1 MVCMARAID
10 TFAARAAALD
20 ADPGAPALARFRTEF
35 VLPPG
40 CIYLDGN
47 SLGPLSRRAQD
58 AAVRAIA
65 QWGAL
70 GISGWTEAGPPWAQL
85 AGRAATRLAPLVGA
99 RADEVIVAGGTTV
112 NLHQLLA
119 TFYKPAHEERHAIVG
134 LAGNF
139 PSDTYALSS
148 HLALR
153 GRDPAKSLRLIAPR
167 ADRIFSTDDIVSAFT
182 RDVQMAVLPDV
193 LFTTGQLLDVA
204 AITREAHARGIVT
217 GWDLAHGI
225 GSVPVALGGDEGPDF
240 AFWCSYKWLNGGPGC
255 AGGIFL
261 HRRHHGIRPGMAGW
275 WGVPLDKRFAMAE
288 EHEPADGAEALHIG
302 TPSILATAPL
312 DGALE
317 LFEEAGGV
325 APLRAKSIAQTS
337 LIIEMADA
345 IGIGVATPR
354 DPAERGGHVA
364 LTHPDAWRVCQALKV
379 NGIVPDHRP
388 PDIIRLAPSPFFT
401 SFAEIVTAMRTLGQ
415 ILDTRVFE
423 AFPTAANTVT

>member
-1 MVCMARAID
+1 MAQSIGSFPMRA
-10 TFAARAAALD
+10 TALD
-20 ADPGAPALARFRTEF
+20 AESNASGFARFRTEF
-35 VLPPG
+35 ILPPG

-47 SLGPLSRRAQD
+47 SLGPLSRRSQD

-70 GISGWTEAGPPWAQL
+70 GINGWTEADPPWTQL
-85 AGRAATRLAPLVGA
+85 AERAAARLAPLVGA
-99 RADEVIVAGGTTV
+99 HTDEVIVAGGTTV

-119 TFYKPAHEERHAIVG
+119 TFYDHAPDDRHAIVG

-139 PSDTYALSS
+139 PSDTHALGS
-148 HLALR
+148 HLQMR
-153 GRDPAKSLRLIAPR
+153 GRDHAKSLRLIAPR
-167 ADRIFSTDDIVSAFT
+167 ADRMFVTDDIVAALT
-182 RDVQMAVLPDV
+182 PDVQLAVLPDV

-204 AITREAHARGIVT
+204 AITREAHARGIMI

-225 GSVPVALGGDEGPDF
+225 GSVPVTLGKDDGPDF

-255 AGGIFL
+255 AGGLFL

-275 WGVPLDKRFAMAE
+275 WGVPLEKRFTMDA
-288 EHEPADGAEALHIG
+288 EHEPAVGAEALNIG
-302 TPSILATAPL
+302 TPSIFATAPL

-354 DPAERGGHVA
+354 DPAERGGHIA

-379 NGIVPDHRP
+379 AGVIPDYRP

-401 SFAEIVTAMRTLGQ
+401 SFTEIVAAMRMLET
-415 ILDTRVFE
+415 ILSSRTYE
-423 AFPTAANTVT
+423 AFPSTATSVT

>member
-1 MVCMARAID
+1 MVRMAQAID
-10 TFAARAAALD
+10 TFATRAAALD
-20 ADPGAPALARFRTEF
+20 ADSAASCLARFRAEF

-40 CIYLDGN
+40 CIYLDSN

-58 AAVRAIA
+58 AVVRAIA

-70 GISGWTEAGPPWAQL
+70 GINGWTEADPPWTQL
-85 AGRAATRLAPLVGA
+85 TSRAAARLAPLIGA
-99 RADEVIVAGGTTV
+99 HADEVIVAGGTTV

-119 TFYKPAHEERHAIVG
+119 TFYDPAHDDRHAIIG

-139 PSDTYALSS
+139 PSDTHALAS
-148 HLALR
+148 HLLLR
-153 GRDPAKSLRLIAPR
+153 GRDPAKSLRLVAPR
-167 ADRIFSTDDIVSAFT
+167 ADRMFAADDIVATFAP
-182 RDVQMAVLPDV
+182 DVQMALLPDV

-204 AITREAHARGIVT
+204 AITREAHARGILI

-225 GSVPVALGGDEGPDF
+225 GSVPVELGGDDGPDF

-255 AGGIFL
+255 AGGLFL

-275 WGVPLDKRFAMAE
+275 WGVPLEKRFAMAA
-288 EHEPADGAEALHIG
+288 EHEPAAGAEALHIG
-302 TPSILATAPL
+302 TPSILGTAPL

-345 IGIGVATPR
+345 LGIGVATPR
-354 DPAERGGHVA
+354 DPAARGGHVA
-364 LTHPDAWRVCQALKV
+364 LTHPDAWRVCQALRV
-379 NGIVPDHRP
+379 SGVVPDYRP

-401 SFAEIVTAMRTLGQ
+401 RFAEIVAAMRTLKL
-415 ILDTRVFE
+415 ILNTRSHE
-423 AFPTAANTVT
+423 AFPIAANSVT